1 MNTDTATTSKEN
13 QSSIVHC
20 LLKIYL
26 LQKRTFIV
34 SLKLDK
40 NFDRLSKIRA
50 TMVTVQVSGNIYNV
64 FCDIY

>member
-26 LQKRTFIV
+26 LQK
-34 SLKLDK
+34 K
-40 NFDRLSKIRA
+40 NFNCQFKIG
-50 TMVTVQVSGNIYNV
+50 QEL
-64 FCDIY
+64 

>member
-1 MNTDTATTSKEN
+1 MNTDTARTSKEN

-20 LLKIYL
+20 ILKIYL

-34 SLKLDK
+34 SLKSDM

-50 TMVTVQVSGNIYNV
+50 TMVARQVSGNIYNI

>member
-1 MNTDTATTSKEN
+1 MNTDTARTSKEN
-13 QSSIVHC
+13 QSFIVHC
-20 LLKIYL
+20 ILKIYL

-34 SLKLDK
+34 SLKSDK

-50 TMVTVQVSGNIYNV
+50 TMVARQVSGNIYNI